1 MNTIIATPKKIEKQ
15 HSGATAEPAAAQVCP
30 AMWPSGAFAVERKR
44 CTTIHPYRL
53 ETCQMS
59 PVVLQPLQQIPAK
72 VAAVEIDQDL

>member
-1 MNTIIATPKKIEKQ
+1 MPGDVAKWSVRGRE
-15 HSGATAEPAAAQVCP
+15 
-30 AMWPSGAFAVERKR
+30 KR